1 MFNSR
6 QASEMRPQIT
16 HTISFNDYPKKKK
29 GRLVAARKTSV
40 LLVVQVADPRHLP
53 ANVGDSCE
61 IIIM

>member
-6 QASEMRPQIT
+6 QASEMRPQIA
-16 HTISFNDYPKKKK
+16 HTISFNDYQKKK